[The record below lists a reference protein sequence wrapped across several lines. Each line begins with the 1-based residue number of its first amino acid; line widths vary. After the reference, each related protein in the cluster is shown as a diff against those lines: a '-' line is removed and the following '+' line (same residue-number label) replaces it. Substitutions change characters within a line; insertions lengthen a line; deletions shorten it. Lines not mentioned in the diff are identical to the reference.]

1 MLDDDFPASF
11 ALALAAKDAR
21 LAAEAAEGH
30 GADLP
35 MLRAIAERFA
45 QAHGGRPRRR
55 GHGRHLP
62 PLAGPLELGE
72 PTLEE
77 PALGLGGASSSARS

>member
-21 LAAEAAEGH
+21 LVGEAAARH

-35 MLRAIAERFA
+35 MLARDRRALRAG
-45 QAHGGRPRRR
+45 HGGRSRRR

-62 PLAGPLELGE
+62 PLAGRARARRAVARETGVRAR
-72 PTLEE
+72 
-77 PALGLGGASSSARS
+77 PA

>member
-1 MLDDDFPASF
+1 MKAKLMLDDDFPALF

-45 QAHGGRPRRR
+45 QGTEA
-55 GHGRHLP
+55 GHGDEDMAVTYRLSRAP
-62 PLAGPLELGE
+62 
-72 PTLEE
+72 
-77 PALGLGGASSSARS
+77 